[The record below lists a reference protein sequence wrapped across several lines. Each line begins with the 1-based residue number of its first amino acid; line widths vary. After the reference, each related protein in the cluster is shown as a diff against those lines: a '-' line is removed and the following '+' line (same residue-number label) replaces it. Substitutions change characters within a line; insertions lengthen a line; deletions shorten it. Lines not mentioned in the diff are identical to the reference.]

1 MEGLHAS
8 ALQQHD
14 THRSDSSELANAAP
28 MTTVALDGGGFAV
41 GDRHGPSRAT
51 MTPKDAIAIALRPP
65 RLSAIPPA

>member
-51 MTPKDAIAIALRPP
+51 MTPKDAMKTRRPP
-65 RLSAIPPA
+65 LFCYDRD